1 MPFKK
6 TIVDIS
12 PNEAEQMLLR
22 NRNSRLLDKE
32 KVAKYARIMN
42 DGKWEVN
49 TTFPIELDKNDDL
62 INGQHRLSA
71 ILQTGKTIKMCVRKF
86 IYQ

>member
-49 TTFPIELDKNDDL
+49 TTFPIELDKNDNSGL
-62 INGQHRLSA
+62 ETINAVS
-71 ILQTGKTIKMCVRKF
+71 IFPFSF
-86 IYQ
+86 IFAEIEASSNS